1 MSYTCT
7 VKQGNLLNE
16 DNATFIINASNTTLV
31 LGSGVSAAFRKK
43 CGMKLQQEMFD
54 KLKSLDR
61 KLQKGDVIATSSGD
75 ASNFKYALH
84 AAVMDY
90 NQGINGKDKLPTI
103 DTINLILNNI
113 EPYLQWYSDNSK
125 DEIIKLVL
133 PLMGCGVG
141 GLNSKEV
148 LDTYKSFFEKESSF
162 DCEVVI
168 YGHSTE
174 DYELARSI
182 FLDTTQYTYPLLFE
196 NKHLFMIL
204 DDKKWLIDT
213 GSPASFGEEDSLSV
227 CNEIFKIENTYGTL
241 NAKELTSHIGLEVT
255 GLIGV
260 DILNKFD
267 ILFSINKYEATL
279 SKNSINLEGDVL
291 PADSFM
297 GIPTIKVNI
306 LDTEYTMFFD
316 TGAQISY
323 FQSPLLKDFPSN
335 GTIKDFYPGIGEF
348 KTETYLIDLDIG
360 SSEYKLICGSLPI
373 LLSETLM
380 MASVQGIVSN
390 ELMKDKIIGYFPKR
404 QQIVIG

>member
-1 MSYTCT
+1 MSFHCT

-16 DNATFIINASNTTLV
+16 ENATLIVNASNTTLV

-43 CGMKLQQEMFD
+43 CGIKLQHEMFD
-54 KLKSLDR
+54 KLESLDQ

-90 NQGINGKDKLPTI
+90 NQGINSKDKLPTI
-103 DTINLILNNI
+103 DTITLILNNI
-113 EPYLQWYSDNSK
+113 ESYLQWYSDNHK
-125 DEIIKLVL
+125 DETIKLVL

-148 LDTYKSFFEKESSF
+148 LETYKSFFEKESSF

-174 DYELARSI
+174 DYALARSI
-182 FLDTTQYTYPLLFE
+182 CLDTTEYTYPLLFE
-196 NKHLFMIL
+196 KKHLFMIL
-204 DDKKWLIDT
+204 NDKKWLIDT
-213 GSPASFGEEDSLSV
+213 GSPASFGEEDSLSI
-227 CNEIFKIENTYGTL
+227 CNQIFKIENTYGAL
-241 NAKELTSHIGLEVT
+241 NAKELTSHIGLELT

-267 ILFSINKYEATL
+267 ILFSINKYEATF
-279 SKNSINLEGDVL
+279 SKNSMNLEGDVL
-291 PADSFM
+291 PIDSFM
-297 GIPTIKVNI
+297 GIPIIKVNI

-323 FQSPLLKDFPSN
+323 FQSPSLKDFPSN
-335 GTIKDFYPGIGEF
+335 GTIKDFYPVIGKFE
-348 KTETYLIDLDIG
+348 TETYLIDLDIG
-360 SSEYKLICGSLPI
+360 SSEYKLICGSLPT

-380 MASVQGIVSN
+380 MASAQGIVSN
-390 ELMKDKIIGYFPKR
+390 ELMKDKVIGYFPKR
-404 QQIVIG
+404 HQIVIG